1 LLPEGARR
9 TIEEGLTMAG
19 STKSTE
25 TPASPGR
32 RGFFKAAATGAA
44 GAALAAPV
52 LLVGGEAVAQQ
63 SAEEK
68 KRQRYRETDHVRT
81 YYETN
86 RY

>member
-1 LLPEGARR
+1 M
-9 TIEEGLTMAG
+9 TMAG
-19 STKSTE
+19 STKPTE
-25 TPASPGR
+25 TPVSPGR
-32 RGFFKAAATGAA
+32 RSFFKAAATGAA

-52 LLVGGEAVAQQ
+52 LLVGGEGLAQQ
-63 SAEEK
+63 SAEER